1 MHSSK
6 KQRQEFTKSNLA
18 QNISMKLRWKIA
30 QAAEIRWWKQYLNK
44 KDKDSYLVWKK
55 NYWQDLLT
63 ELELQIPDAASCLDA
78 GCGPAGIFTLLEHQK
93 VLALDPLLAAYQQN
107 LAHFDPKDYP
117 YVQFKALP
125 LESFYSDQRFDY
137 IFCLNAINHVSDL
150 DACWDRLFA
159 VAHKDSRL
167 LISIDAHNYSLFKYL
182 FRLLPGD
189 ILHPHQYDLKEYQE
203 MIEKRGGHIEFILN
217 KKKEFFF
224 NYYVLSVVLN
234 PKT

>member
-1 MHSSK
+1 MKNNILAVILARGGSKGIPKKNIYNISGHPLLSYSLQAAKESRFINKIIVSTDSLEIAKTARAYGAETPFLRSK
-6 KQRQEFTKSNLA
+6 KLA
-18 QNISMKLRWKIA
+18 TDETTSVDALHDAVIRCEKIYKT
-30 QAAEIRWWKQYLNK
+30 I
-44 KDKDSYLVWKK
+44 
-55 NYWQDLLT
+55 
-63 ELELQIPDAASCLDA
+63 
-78 GCGPAGIFTLLEHQK
+78 
-93 VLALDPLLAAYQQN
+93 
-107 LAHFDPKDYP
+107 
-117 YVQFKALP
+117 
-125 LESFYSDQRFDY
+125 FDY